1 MFYYLF
7 RTLIPLLFTLICLN
21 LNYAGETG
29 KACPVNLLEV
39 DYQSFDVNNIRSWI
53 TNNGSIFHNPYGGSG
68 FEWPKDSGSFAI
80 YGAGLWLGAKVDG
93 ELRVTIAEYASE
105 FGPGNINPRTHL
117 AENPMDSIFKV
128 YKIGEGGNLADYQN
142 WPGQLGAPVDS
153 LGHPLLIG
161 DQTLWTVFNDAD
173 TNGHV
178 NMGSLPLGVELQLT
192 VFGWHIYNTEID
204 NVVLMHYL
212 IINRGVNNLDSVF
225 FAIFCDP
232 DLGDSG
238 DDFVG
243 CDTTTSLGYCYNS
256 SDFDEDYGEHPPAV
270 GIQILQGAL
279 VPDTSD
285 SGYFLGWKR
294 RNSRNLPMTAF
305 IWYNSNNANNGDPHN
320 TAEVYHFMQGRWRD
334 GQRITYGGIGT
345 NPSNPPTNYMVSGDP
360 ESGEGWLDSSPA
372 DRRLFLSSGPF
383 DMLPGESQEVVIA
396 ALIERGSSNLNSA
409 TRLKE
414 QAAFLK
420 HFYKEY
426 GYQLFR
432 GSPYTPPPPPDT
444 TLVIER
450 LGLFQNYP
458 IPFNSSTTL
467 KYQLPISRMVHL
479 EIFNSAGQRIAT
491 LVNEPQEPDEY
502 EVVWD
507 ASSRAS
513 GIYFV
518 RLRVA
523 QYTFTKKLL
532 LLK

>member
-173 TNGHV
+173 
-178 NMGSLPLGVELQLT
+178 
-192 VFGWHIYNTEID
+192 
-204 NVVLMHYL
+204 
-212 IINRGVNNLDSVF
+212 
-225 FAIFCDP
+225 
-232 DLGDSG
+232 LGDSG

-383 DMLPGESQEVVIA
+383 DMLPGDSQEVVIA